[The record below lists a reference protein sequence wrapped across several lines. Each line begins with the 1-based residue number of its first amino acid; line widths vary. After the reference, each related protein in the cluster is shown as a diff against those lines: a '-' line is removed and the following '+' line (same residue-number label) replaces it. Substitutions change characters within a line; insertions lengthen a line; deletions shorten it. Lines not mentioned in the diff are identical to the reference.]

1 MNIPMITKY
10 GMNLAGMWKVENE
23 TTATTVRIQDGDKKV
38 EIRIVGKGRFGC
50 NWELKIERPEHK
62 EIKLIPVLDANQF
75 SASEGEWLFKRAKAE
90 MYGVVL

>member
-23 TTATTVRIQDGDKKV
+23 TTTTTVRIQDADRKV
-38 EIRIVGKGRFGC
+38 EIRIVGRGRFGRY
-50 NWELKIERPEHK
+50 WELKIHRPGRD
-62 EIKLIPVLDANQF
+62 EIKTIPILDANQF
-75 SASEGEWLFKRAKAE
+75 SASEGEWLFKRARAE